1 LIKMPDWAGIHEDRK
16 TRASYLPLALMSFAY
31 EVAVLLRLNLFN
43 YDRAKALPGFTVSIG
58 NLTAGGTGKT
68 PATKMI
74 AEWAVEEG
82 HNVAI
87 LSRGYGGSPKKKI
100 FIVSDGSN
108 TFGDPST
115 AGDEAYLLANS
126 LKGIPVVVSKNRHLA
141 GLEAHNRF
149 GSSFFILDDG
159 YQHLGLKR
167 DFNLLLLDAA
177 SPFGNGRLLP
187 RGPLREPVAE
197 IKRADAVILTRAGA
211 LENGGDKTNG
221 LKKMLMGKPSY
232 SADHVPEK
240 IIFAVGGGTYTPA
253 FLKGKRVAAFAGI
266 ARPDFFRHTLMRLGA
281 DISCFKAFPDHHYFT
296 KDEIGNLIVEKNN
309 AGADLLITTEKDWV
323 RAAPL
328 IPEGQPAAYLTVRFD
343 ILNEKD
349 RFFSMIRELIVRKA
363 AQ

>member
-1 LIKMPDWAGIHEDRK
+1 MPDWARIHEDRRI
-16 TRASYLPLALMSFAY
+16 RASYLPLSLMSFGY
-31 EVAVLLRLNLFN
+31 EIAVRLRLNLLN
-43 YDRAKALPGFTVSIG
+43 YQKTEALPGFTVSIG

-74 AEWAVEEG
+74 AEWAVKEG
-82 HNVAI
+82 YKAAI
-87 LSRGYGGSPKKKI
+87 LSRGYGGANKKKV
-100 FIVSDGSN
+100 FIVSDGVN
-108 TFGDPST
+108 TLADPAT

-126 LKGIPVVVSKNRHLA
+126 LRGIPVVVSKNRHLA

-149 GSSFFILDDG
+149 GASFFILDDG

-177 SPFGNGRLLP
+177 SPFGNGWLLP

-211 LENGGDKTNG
+211 LENERDKTNG
-221 LKKMLMGKPSY
+221 LKKELLGKPFY
-232 SADHVPEK
+232 RADHVPEK
-240 IIFAVGGGTYTPA
+240 IVFSLGGETFAPA
-253 FLKGKRVAAFAGI
+253 FLKGRRVAAFAGI

-281 DISCFKAFPDHHYFT
+281 EISSFKAFPDHHSFT
-296 KDEIGNLIVEKNN
+296 EDEIRNLIAEKNY
-309 AGADLLITTEKDWV
+309 AGAELLITTEKDWV
-323 RAAPL
+323 KAAAL

-349 RFFSMIRELIVRKA
+349 RFFTMIREHIARKA